1 MKKEIIIERKQIV
14 MIVLLVAGI
23 IFFVLGGRKELNMR
37 AAVNLRTLTAEQLKS
52 QTYVNG
58 VIGEY
63 LQYSDTGSGES
74 NEQMNLVKSD
84 MHTYTMRLADGS
96 YVDIWVTDSI
106 QKQLDTY
113 ENGRGT
119 TAYMEGKIVSD
130 ADTHNV
136 EWLKSAL
143 GVDSEQEVFE
153 KVSKD
158 YHIEAVTFKSERKML
173 KLGIDLIL
181 IACLGLIVMRLRRGY
196 SQEE

>member
-1 MKKEIIIERKQIV
+1 MKKEVIIEPSQIV
-14 MIVLLVAGI
+14 MVVLLVAGI
-23 IFFVLGGRKELNMR
+23 ILFVLGGRKELSMR
-37 AAVNLRTLTAEQLKS
+37 EAVNLRTLTAEQLKS

-58 VIGEY
+58 VISEY
-63 LQYSDTGSGES
+63 LQYSGKGSGES
-74 NEQMNLVKSD
+74 NEQINLVKSD

-119 TAYMEGKIVSD
+119 TAYLEGKIVSD
-130 ADTHNV
+130 DDTHNV

-143 GVDSEQEVFE
+143 GVDTEKEVFE

-158 YHIEAVTFKSERKML
+158 YHIEAVTFKSERKLL
-173 KLGIDLIL
+173 KLGFDLIL
-181 IACLGLIVMRLRRGY
+181 IACLGLVVKRLRRGH
-196 SQEE
+196 SHKE